1 VLGKELSFLV
11 RSRIQGWREMFI
23 VWLLASIYWA
33 LAVQNIWF
41 VWVFILFGRLLVLFR
56 IDIDMNILTIRTL
69 VVVRS
74 RLNGPNLISLS

>member
-11 RSRIQGWREMFI
+11 RSRIHGWREMFI

>member
-11 RSRIQGWREMFI
+11 RSRIQGWHEMFI